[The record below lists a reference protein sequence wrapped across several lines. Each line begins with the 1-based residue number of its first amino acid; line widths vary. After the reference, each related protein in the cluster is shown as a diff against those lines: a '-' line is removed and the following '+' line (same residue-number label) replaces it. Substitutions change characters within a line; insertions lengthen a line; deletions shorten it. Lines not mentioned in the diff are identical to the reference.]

1 MSYAIEDLCMSI
13 EEMRKELYALSK
25 NKDLTDPEVVLKSQR
40 LDLLLNEYECQM
52 KAHIK
57 N

>member
-1 MSYAIEDLCMSI
+1 
-13 EEMRKELYALSK
+13 MRKELYALSK